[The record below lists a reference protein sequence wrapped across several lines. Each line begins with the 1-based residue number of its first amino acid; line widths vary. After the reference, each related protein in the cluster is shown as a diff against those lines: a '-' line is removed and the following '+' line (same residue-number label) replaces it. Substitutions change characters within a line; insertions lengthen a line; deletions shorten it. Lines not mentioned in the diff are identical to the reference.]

1 MRRRRVSLATPSS
14 HERRRQLMNDYQHKS
29 RQTVKMSLNNY
40 GFELL
45 VANLTF
51 CIMSKMV
58 RVHFPWPRRLQALP
72 EFLALCMAWIAAQ
85 ARSGKFLDTA
95 TSASQGD
102 PKPSRLR
109 VGQYFIVFIP
119 ILLARVYVPCRDCTK
134 NKTTGSGNESCVWRI
149 HPGYQKESA
158 SWTSDERKRNG
169 INVWSMWSVK
179 KFYGLFVDA
188 WNKGN
193 IFSIIP

>member
-102 PKPSRLR
+102 PKPSTQTLFKRLR
-109 VGQYFIVFIP
+109 GYVLDNT
-119 ILLARVYVPCRDCTK
+119 LL
-134 NKTTGSGNESCVWRI
+134 
-149 HPGYQKESA
+149 
-158 SWTSDERKRNG
+158 
-169 INVWSMWSVK
+169 
-179 KFYGLFVDA
+179 FLFPFF
-188 WNKGN
+188 WQEFGPK
-193 IFSIIP
+193 ISIIP